1 MSDQAPRSALEIAM
15 ERLRQKDAQ
24 DGVDRHQPRTDAQ
37 KAAIAEVRSL
47 YDAKIAQAEVL
58 YRSAVAGILDETARA
73 RLDEEYQRDRARLQ
87 SDRDARVE
95 KIRRGESPT

>member
-1 MSDQAPRSALEIAM
+1 MSDQAPRSAFEIAM

-24 DGVDRHQPRTDAQ
+24 DGVDHQPRTDEQ

-58 YRSAVAGILDETARA
+58 YRSAVCILDETART

-95 KIRRGESPT
+95 KIRRGDGRP